1 MSETRENEHSSPVV
15 SLYQTLEKEGKFIGR
30 TNILYSVILV
40 GKISPHITSHHDVR
54 KFYEC
59 LSSSFAPPDHIT
71 GLLMVYPYH
80 VINII
85 ELSFRTLM
93 KFFRA
98 LSETEKITE
107 RCKNWNTEQINC
119 GLNTEYNCR
128 PIYEF
133 DTVNMREMFTKNC
146 MAPTIHTRIL
156 CAVDNIICR
165 MYRTYEVL
173 EFDMEP
179 TRIYS
184 YDSHE
189 SDEKKL
195 LDLLSQVNKLSVYL
209 SEEMTVEQSE
219 YITEAFKRKLTEILS
234 NIRQFHPEL
243 IPQQVAVGYFSD
255 ISSYEGIVP
264 IQEYMR
270 LYDIPYETSLQS
282 ELTWPIATNSFIY
295 N

>member
-1 MSETRENEHSSPVV
+1 MNTCLLQSHFIKLSRRNG
-15 SLYQTLEKEGKFIGR
+15 SLWDEF

-40 GKISPHITSHHDVR
+40 GKISPHITSHHDVG

-85 ELSFRTLM
+85 ELSFRALM

-98 LSETEKITE
+98 VSETEKISE
-107 RCKNWNTEQINC
+107 RCKNWNTEQIN
-119 GLNTEYNCR
+119 NVT
-128 PIYEF
+128 
-133 DTVNMREMFTKNC
+133 MQEMFTKNH
-146 MAPTIHTRIL
+146 MAPTTHTRIL
-156 CAVDNIICR
+156 CAVDNVVCR

-179 TRIYS
+179 TRIYN

-195 LDLLSQVNKLSVYL
+195 LNLLSQVNKLSIYL
-209 SEEMTVEQSE
+209 AEKMMSDQSE
-219 YITEAFKRKLTEILS
+219 YITETFKQKLTEILS

-255 ISSYEGIVP
+255 ISSYEGIIP